1 MTPQRHRRADPHAA
15 LREFVQRVEQRERAG
30 LYSPAE
36 IEEARRVV
44 TWLAK
49 LLEREERPHG

>member
-1 MTPQRHRRADPHAA
+1 MTPQRSRRLDAHAA
-15 LREFVQRVEQRERAG
+15 LRELVQRVEQRERRD

-44 TWLAK
+44 TWLAR
-49 LLEREERPHG
+49 LLEREERLHG